1 MKPIK
6 VLIADDQALV
16 RSGIDAMLALEQ
28 DIEVVGEA
36 ADGGEAVEAALRA
49 HPDVV
54 LMDVRMPGVDGIE
67 ATRRL
72 RAAGSRAAVLV
83 VTTFDLDDYVLHA
96 LRAGAAGFLLKASS
110 GSRLAEAIRAVARG
124 DSVLDPALTRRL
136 IEAHLAQPEID
147 PRTARRIEQLTDR
160 EHEVWRLHVRGLSNA
175 EMGALLHLSEA
186 TIKSHVT
193 RLLGKLDVRNRV
205 GAVVLAYDTG
215 LVRAWRGAV
224 AGGQRP

>member
-1 MKPIK
+1 MSIR
-6 VLIADDQALV
+6 VVVADDQLIVREGFAAL
-16 RSGIDAMLALEQ
+16 LETQ
-28 DIEVVGEA
+28 DDITVVGSA
-36 ADGGEAVEAALRA
+36 ADGEEAVRVCGEQR
-49 HPDVV
+49 PDVV

-72 RAAGSRAAVLV
+72 RSAGSRAAVLV

-147 PRTARRIEQLTDR
+147 PRMARRIEQLTDR
-160 EHEVWRLHVRGLSNA
+160 EHEVWRLLVRGLSNA

-215 LVRAWRGAV
+215 LVRAWRGAT
-224 AGGQRP
+224 AGGHSS

>member
-1 MKPIK
+1 MSPIK

-16 RSGIDAMLALEQ
+16 RSGIDAMLALEE

-36 ADGGEAVEAALRA
+36 ADGAEAVEAALRA

-54 LMDVRMPGVDGIE
+54 LMDVRTPGVDGIE

-147 PRTARRIEQLTDR
+147 PRTARRVEQLTDR
-160 EHEVWRLHVRGLSNA
+160 EHEVWRLLVRGLSNA

-215 LVRAWRGAV
+215 LVRAWRGAA

>member
-16 RSGIDAMLALEQ
+16 RSGIEAMLALEG

-72 RAAGSRAAVLV
+72 RSAGSRAAVLV

-136 IEAHLAQPEID
+136 IEAHLAQPDID
-147 PRTARRIEQLTDR
+147 PRMARRIEQLTDR
-160 EHEVWRLHVRGLSNA
+160 EHEVWRLLVRGLSNA
-175 EMGALLHLSEA
+175 EMGALLHISEA

-215 LVRAWRGAV
+215 LVRAWRGAT
-224 AGGQRP
+224 AGGHSS